1 MRTGVCNMSNSK
13 IENYKDNLM
22 HYLVDNGKSQLPHS
36 EELDNYLHLLSFF
49 ICKSDP
55 NYLYNLPFLQEQ
67 HQKFRDFLNIAPQ
80 KYTVL
85 LNSAIELSATIAI
98 KQLLHDPSY
107 HNSSI
112 TLSINDFL
120 IINLRNLNN
129 VDFYDHFSI
138 DGATCNYKSDR
149 FTFRVDNFIYAWTCC
164 EKSTHEAIVKISDTV
179 QELFYNKEE

>member
-1 MRTGVCNMSNSK
+1 MCNSK

-22 HYLVDNGKSQLPHS
+22 HYLVDNGKLQFPYS

-49 ICKSDP
+49 ICKRDP

-80 KYTVL
+80 KYTFL
-85 LNSAIELSATIAI
+85 FNAAIELSVADVI
-98 KQLLHDPSY
+98 KRLLDDPAYHDST
-107 HNSSI
+107 I

-120 IINLRNLNN
+120 TVNLRNLNK
-129 VDFYDHFSI
+129 VDFHDHFSI
-138 DGATCNYKSDR
+138 DGATCNYTSDR
-149 FTFRVDNFIYAWTCC
+149 FTFRVDNFIYAWSCC
-164 EKSTHEAIVKISDTV
+164 EKTTHEVIVKISDII

>member
-1 MRTGVCNMSNSK
+1 MCNSN

-22 HYLVDNGKSQLPHS
+22 HYLVNNGKLQFPYS
-36 EELDNYLHLLSFF
+36 EELDNYLHLLSFY
-49 ICKSDP
+49 IHKSDP

-80 KYTVL
+80 KYTFLV
-85 LNSAIELSATIAI
+85 NSANELSAAATI
-98 KQLLHDPSY
+98 KRLLDDPAY
-107 HNSSI
+107 HNNTI

-120 IINLRNLNN
+120 TVSLRDPNKL
-129 VDFYDHFSI
+129 DFHDHFSI

-149 FTFRVDNFIYAWTCC
+149 LTFRVDNYLYAWICC
-164 EKSTHEAIVKISDTV
+164 EKTVHEAIVKISDII